1 MLDHYAAFH
10 LACLSPVLREW
21 VGDAA
26 IFASARAHLLE
37 EIAERGSLTDS
48 IRAYAEACAIPG
60 AEPAEYAMR
69 EVPLR
74 CGAGVLAQIHYYGL
88 NRERPY
94 VGIRAQT
101 RPLFQDEVFD
111 ACAELAD
118 EFEVFEPKC
127 VRLRSPQGASD
138 FDLLPGVQADLRIY
152 AGPLEELRARPL
164 PNHFDRIRL
173 VAQEPDEYY
182 DEYCETYD
190 EFARA
195 TPELNERVARES
207 LASLR
212 ACHECGACFR
222 VAVDGE
228 AAGVIAARPEHTDG
242 LEGWVVIEEILAA
255 PFRGRGLGAA
265 LQRHLIEVLDDERF
279 PLLTGTIDALNEP
292 SMRTARRVGREDVG
306 GWSFVPTRFA

>member
-10 LACLSPVLREW
+10 LACLSPAVRGWL
-21 VGDAA
+21 GDAA
-26 IFASARAHLLE
+26 LFASARARLLE
-37 EIAERGSLTDS
+37 EVAERGSLTDS
-48 IRAYAEACAIPG
+48 IRTYADACSIPG
-60 AEPAEYAMR
+60 TEPADYAMR
-69 EVPLR
+69 EVVLG
-74 CGAGVLAQIHYYGL
+74 CGAGVLAQIQFYGL
-88 NRERPY
+88 KRERPY
-94 VGIRAQT
+94 ISIRAQT
-101 RPLFQDEVFD
+101 RAFFDDELFD
-111 ACAELAD
+111 ACAELTD
-118 EFEVFEPKC
+118 EFAEFGPKC
-127 VRLRSPQGASD
+127 IRLRSPQGDCD

-152 AGPLEELRARPL
+152 AGPLHELRVRPL

-173 VAQEPDEYY
+173 VPQEPGDYY

-212 ACHECGACFR
+212 GCHQWGACFR

-255 PFRGRGLGAA
+255 GFRGRGFGAA
-265 LQRHLIEVLDDERF
+265 LQRHLIEELEDERF
-279 PLLTGTIDALNEP
+279 PLLIGTIDALNEP
-292 SMRTARRVGREDVG
+292 SLRTARRVGREDVG